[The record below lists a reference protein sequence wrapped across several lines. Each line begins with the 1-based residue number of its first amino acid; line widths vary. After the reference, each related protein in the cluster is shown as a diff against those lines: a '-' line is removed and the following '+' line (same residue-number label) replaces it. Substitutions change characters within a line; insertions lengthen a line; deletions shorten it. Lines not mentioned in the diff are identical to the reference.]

1 MLNAV
6 DYESLRVELLNCR
19 KALNGLNGAQR
30 LNGWNHFVLV
40 LASKKD
46 IPYQSLIKVYLAQKI
61 AEERKAG

>member
-1 MLNAV
+1 VLNAV
-6 DYESLRVELLNCR
+6 DSERLRVELLNCR
-19 KALNGLNGAQR
+19 KALNGLNGLNGAQR

-61 AEERKAG
+61 AEER